1 MRKIVCC
8 LLMVLLMVS
17 TVCAGCRSEDAPL
30 DTTTVSSTT
39 APSVDPTVSKEYSPF
54 VEQPSIQSMGT
65 VHEEDLTAIYAP
77 EPDIHPFFL
86 SDSYLWYINDENV
99 IYQSNWQTGE
109 TKTIGEYR
117 FGMSLMQFTQT
128 SDGSVWSSW
137 STGDTD
143 SMGVVTGEETAYLV
157 RFDEAQSTYAAVK
170 EWADTSMLIK
180 VVGMGETLI
189 VSRVVDEGSAMTY
202 LIEKYH
208 ISDNTCEVLVE
219 KKATDE
225 GGSTIYTMDVD
236 DENIYAL
243 VATGTGREKD
253 TRCFQLFRYDL
264 NGKELEVYDMPE
276 YNDAFLRI
284 HSAALDMTVF
294 DEYVSIKSLQSY
306 SVVFQLQKGI
316 ARRIYFTDN
325 RLESERFVPEKPI
338 PMPVIY
344 DCGETDNRFVF
355 FYVSDTEKRQFLIY
369 DRQEKAFRSVE
380 LDTGNKY
387 PTCINSNY
395 DVVFEGS
402 DQKSDREW
410 QYNYFIVN
418 MRSILLTE

>member
-1 MRKIVCC
+1 MKKVLCC
-8 LLMVLLMVS
+8 LLTVLLAVS
-17 TVCAGCRSEDAPL
+17 TLCAGCRSEDAPP

-39 APSVDPTVSKEYSPF
+39 VPSTAPTVSKEYSPF
-54 VEQPSIQSMGT
+54 VEQPSIQPIGT

-77 EPDIHPFFL
+77 EPDIYPFFL
-86 SDSYLWYINDENV
+86 SDSYMWYINDENV

-128 SDGSVWSSW
+128 GDGSVWSSW

-157 RFDEAQSTYAAVK
+157 RFDEEQSTYATVK
-170 EWADTSMLIK
+170 EWANTSMFIK

-189 VSRVVDEGSAMTY
+189 VSRVVDEGSAMVY

-243 VATGTGREKD
+243 VATGTGREED

-306 SVVFQLQKGI
+306 SAVFQLQKGI

-325 RLESERFVPEKPI
+325 RLESERYVPEKPI

-344 DCGETDNRFVF
+344 DCGEADNRFVF
-355 FYVSDTEKRQFLIY
+355 FYVSDAEKRQFLIY

-387 PTCINSNY
+387 PNCINSNY
-395 DVVFEGS
+395 DVVFGES
-402 DQKSDREW
+402 EQKSAREW

-418 MRSILLTE
+418 IRSILLTE